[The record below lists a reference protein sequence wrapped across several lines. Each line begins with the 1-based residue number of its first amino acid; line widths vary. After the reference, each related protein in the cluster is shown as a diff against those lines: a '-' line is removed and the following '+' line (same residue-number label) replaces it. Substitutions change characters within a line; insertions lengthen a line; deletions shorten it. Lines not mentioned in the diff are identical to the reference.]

1 MEIKINLQLFS
12 EEKTE
17 KATPKKIKEARE
29 KGQVLQSKEVNSAFV
44 LLGGFM
50 ALNVLSTY
58 LINSIQSFTM
68 YIYGE
73 YLNVDYLFS
82 IQNINKMIITVLL
95 NFFKM
100 ALPIGLICLIIGV
113 ISSYMQVGFLFT
125 TKTLNIKLS
134 KLNPLEGFKRL
145 FSMKAL
151 IELIKS
157 IIKVFFIT
165 YVVYGYIIKESN
177 NIFNTIM
184 MDIPSILETLR
195 TITMSMSMRAS
206 ITLLIIAVADYYYQ
220 KHDYDKNLMMS
231 KQEIKEEFKQME
243 GNPQIKSKIREKQ
256 RQIAMRRM
264 MQEIPKAD
272 VIITNPTHYAIALKY
287 DPNLSQAPIVLAK
300 GQDLIAQQIKKI
312 ATENQLP
319 IVENKV
325 LARTLY
331 QTVEIGSVI
340 PPELYQMV
348 AEILAYVYQISN
360 KA

>member
-1 MEIKINLQLFS
+1 MELKINLQLFS

-44 LLGGFM
+44 LLGGFVG
-50 ALNVLSTY
+50 LNVLSTY

-82 IQNINKMIITVLL
+82 IQNMNKMIITVFF

-100 ALPIGLICLIIGV
+100 ALPIGGICLIIGV

-125 TKTLNIKLS
+125 TKTLNMKLS

-151 IELIKS
+151 VELIKS
-157 IIKVFFIT
+157 IIKILLIS
-165 YVVYGYIIKESN
+165 YVVYGYIIKEVN
-177 NIFNTIM
+177 NIFGTIM
-184 MDIPSILETLR
+184 MDIPKIVGTLK

-220 KHDYDKNLMMS
+220 KYDYDKNLMMS

-264 MQEIPKAD
+264 MQDVPKAD
-272 VIITNPTHYAIALKY
+272 VIITNPTHYAIALQY

-331 QTVEIGSVI
+331 ETVEIGSVI

-360 KA
+360 KT